1 MQTLISILIAA
12 VAVLFGVGSFYVASK
27 ERKERKQ
34 AEKELREIQEN
45 AQKMAEANEIK
56 ENANSGNLNNDI
68 EYMGDILH
76 QLAEKE

>member
-1 MQTLISILIAA
+1 MQIIISILVAII
-12 VAVLFGVGSFYVASK
+12 AVLFGVGAFYVATK
-27 ERKERKQ
+27 EHKERKQ

>member
-12 VAVLFGVGSFYVASK
+12 IAELFAGGSFYVASK

-34 AEKELREIQEN
+34 AEKELRVIQEN

-76 QLAEKE
+76 QLAEKK

>member
-12 VAVLFGVGSFYVASK
+12 VAVLFAGGSFYVASK
-27 ERKERKQ
+27 EHKERKQ

-68 EYMGDILH
+68 EYMGDVLH
-76 QLAEKE
+76 QLAEKK

>member
-1 MQTLISILIAA
+1 MQIIISNLIAA
-12 VAVLFGVGSFYVASK
+12 VAVLFAGGSFYVVSK

-68 EYMGDILH
+68 EYMGDVLH
-76 QLAEKE
+76 QLAEKK

>member
-1 MQTLISILIAA
+1 MLFKIIFTGICILTAFFGIAA
-12 VAVLFGVGSFYVASK
+12 LVIAK
-27 ERKERKQ
+27 ENADMRK
-34 AEKELREIQEN
+34 KELKEAKEN

>member
-1 MQTLISILIAA
+1 MQIIISILVAII
-12 VAVLFGVGSFYVASK
+12 AVLFGVGAFYVAAK
-27 ERKERKQ
+27 EHKERKQ

>member
-12 VAVLFGVGSFYVASK
+12 VAVLFGVGSFYVSSK

-56 ENANSGNLNNDI
+56 ENANSGNLDNDI

-76 QLAEKE
+76 QLAEKK

>member
-1 MQTLISILIAA
+1 MQTIITILIAA
-12 VAVLFGVGSFYVASK
+12 VAVLFAGGSFYVANK

-68 EYMGDILH
+68 EYMGDVLH
-76 QLAEKE
+76 QLAEKK